1 VAKGFKQRYVIDYD
15 DTFSPMVKIATVH
28 TILSIAVSRGWS
40 LRQHDVQNAFLYGFL
55 EEEGNNLQVLKTP
68 LDQILYVSW
77 IKLFMG
83 SNKHQGRGI
92 PG

>member
-15 DTFSPMVKIATVH
+15 DTFSPMVKIATVC
-28 TILSIAVSRGWS
+28 TILSIVVSRGWN
-40 LRQHDVQNAFLYGFL
+40 LRQHDVQNAFLYVFL

-83 SNKHQGRGI
+83 SNKHQGCGI